1 MWGEKRFYSLDYF
14 YRRKFGSKVARV
26 ALDGGFTC
34 PNRDGTVSFGG
45 CVFCGAA
52 GSGDFCA
59 EKRSGDF
66 CAEKR
71 LSISEQI
78 DIQKNVLKN
87 KWKELKIIPY
97 FQAFTNTYAPVNIL
111 RNKYEEALNTDD
123 CVGLSVATRADCLGD
138 DVLDLLEELNER
150 TFLHVELGLQTVN
163 DATAKN
169 INRGYSLDVFT
180 NSVLKLQRRGIETVA
195 HLIVGLPGETL
206 EDSLNAVRYISEM
219 KINGVKIQVLYL
231 LRDAPLMEQYVQGKV
246 KFLER
251 FEYIDIAAR
260 MLAYLSP
267 DVVVHRLTGDP
278 PWKSVVEPKWTTDK
292 KQVLNQINQYLKMKN
307 LYQGCFYKN

>member
-26 ALDGGFTC
+26 TIDGGFTC

-45 CVFCGAA
+45 CVFCGTA
-52 GSGDFCA
+52 GSGDFCVKSA
-59 EKRSGDF
+59 EQV
-66 CAEKR
+66 
-71 LSISEQI
+71 LPISKQI
-78 DIQKNVLKN
+78 DIQRNRLKD

-97 FQAFTNTYAPVNIL
+97 FQAFTNTYAPVNVL
-111 RNKYEEALNTDD
+111 RRKYEEALSADD
-123 CVGLSVATRADCLGD
+123 CVGLSIATRADCLAD

-150 TFLHVELGLQTVN
+150 TFLQVELGLQTIN
-163 DATAKN
+163 DATAKK

-180 NSVLKLQRRGIETVA
+180 NSVMKLQKRGIETVA

-206 EDSLNAVRYISEM
+206 EDCLNAVRYVSEM

-231 LRDAPLMEQYVQGKV
+231 LRDAPLMQWYAQGKV
-246 KFLER
+246 TFLER
-251 FEYIDIAAR
+251 FEYIDIVAQ
-260 MLAYLSP
+260 MLANLSP

-307 LYQGCFYKN
+307 LYQGCFYKNQEEL